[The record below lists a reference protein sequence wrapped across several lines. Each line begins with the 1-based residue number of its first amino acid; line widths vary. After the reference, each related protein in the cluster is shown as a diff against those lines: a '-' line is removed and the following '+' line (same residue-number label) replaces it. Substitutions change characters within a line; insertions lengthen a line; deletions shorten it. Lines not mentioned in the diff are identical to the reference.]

1 MTGRGLGDCQGTGLG
16 TRPIRGGGRGLG
28 AGRGFGGRGAG
39 RGIGLRMRNRVF
51 AQNVPVVDNVATEDI
66 DELYNQVETLKEQVA
81 ELTSL
86 LTKAKVDKDQ
96 NT

>member
-1 MTGRGLGDCQGTGLG
+1 
-16 TRPIRGGGRGLG
+16 
-28 AGRGFGGRGAG
+28 
-39 RGIGLRMRNRVF
+39 MRNRVF
-51 AQNVPVVDNVATEDI
+51 AQNAPVVDNVATEDI

-86 LTKAKVDKDQ
+86 LTKAKADKDQ